1 MRVKNFLVISLL
13 VMIVLLVAPN
23 VTKASS
29 GSGWWN
35 TDWKYRRP
43 ISLNPATPESDY
55 QVKVVLTSDNF
66 NYSKANPDG
75 SDIRFCQA
83 DRTKLSIVKDKF
95 HLDLLKQTFNKLKSF

>member
-1 MRVKNFLVISLL
+1 MRIKNFLVMFLL

-23 VTKASS
+23 VTKAPS
-29 GSGWWN
+29 GSEWWN
-35 TDWKYRRP
+35 MDWKYRRP

-55 QVKVVLTSDNF
+55 QVKIVLTPDNF

-83 DRTKLSIVKDKF
+83 DGTKLSIVKDKF
-95 HLDLLKQTFNKLKSF
+95 HLDLLK